1 MVALSQATL
10 SSLPKRIKK
19 PEYDRAALTAGIVH
33 ISVGNFHRAHQAA
46 YVDRCLTLPDQ
57 SSWGICGMGV
67 VDSPSERAKAEAL
80 GRQDGLYSLT
90 LYPPHSG
97 PTCRIIGSIVDYVF
111 APDDPA
117 GAVAKLADP
126 AVRIVSMTITEG
138 GYNIDEAT
146 GRFRLDAPEIAR
158 DLANP
163 DAPRSVVGLVTAA
176 LERRRAA
183 GTRPFTLLSC
193 DNLVQNGEVLRKA
206 VLAFAEARD
215 PALAAWIDAKVTFPN
230 SMVDRIT
237 PAIQPADRAR
247 LNELNQIEDEIPV
260 YAEEFGQWLIEDR
273 FCAGRP
279 ALQQGGARFTTDVKP
294 LEQLKLRILNA
305 SHSMLAYPGLLGG
318 YEFVHQVMNDVR
330 ILWLLRSFLDR
341 DVIPQ
346 LEPSPAMPPEA
357 YRDIVLERFYNP
369 NIADQLSRIAAD
381 GASKIPVFIGETL
394 RGRIDAGGDL
404 RRLAFLLAAFTQY
417 LAGAGDKGARITP
430 HEPRLSAADL
440 ALAGSA
446 DLVAP
451 LRLGPLQSLRLDRS
465 EAFVDTYV
473 RYRKAIAADGT
484 LPTLGALAREG
495 G

>member
-10 SSLPKRIKK
+10 SSLPKRIKQ
-19 PEYDRAALTAGIVH
+19 PEYNRAALTAGIVH

-46 YVDRCLTLPDQ
+46 YIDRCLGLPDQ
-57 SSWGICGMGV
+57 ADWGICGMGV
-67 VDSPSERAKAEAL
+67 VDSPAERAKAEAL

-97 PTCRIIGSIVDYVF
+97 PTCRIVGSIVDYVF

-117 GAVAKLADP
+117 KAVAKLAEP

-138 GYNIDEAT
+138 GYNIDDAT
-146 GRFRLDAPEIAR
+146 GRFRLDAPDVAR
-158 DLANP
+158 DLASP
-163 DAPRSVVGLVTAA
+163 DAPRTVFGLVTAA

-215 PALAAWIDAKVTFPN
+215 PALAAWIDANVTFPN

-237 PAIQPADRAR
+237 PAVAPADVAR
-247 LNELNQIEDEIPV
+247 LNELNKIEDEIPV
-260 YAEEFGQWLIEDR
+260 YAEDFGQWLIEDR
-273 FCAGRP
+273 FCNGRP
-279 ALQQGGARFTTDVKP
+279 ALQQGGARFTPDVKP
-294 LEQLKLRILNA
+294 FEQLKLRILNA
-305 SHSMLAYPGLLGG
+305 SHSVLAYPGLLGG

-330 ILWLLRSFLDR
+330 ILWLLRAFLDR
-341 DVIPQ
+341 DVIPL
-346 LEPSPAMPPEA
+346 LEAPQGMTPEA

-369 NIADQLSRIAAD
+369 NINDQLARIASD
-381 GASKIPVFIGETL
+381 GASKIPVFLGETL
-394 RGRIDAGGDL
+394 SARIDAGGDL

-417 LAGAGDKGARITP
+417 LAGKGDNGARITP
-430 HEPRLSAADL
+430 QEPRLTAADL
-440 ALAGSA
+440 ALAHDA
-446 DLVAP
+446 DLAAP
-451 LRLGPLQSLRLDRS
+451 LRLGPFEALRLDRS
-465 EAFVDTYV
+465 QAFVDAYV
-473 RYRKAIAADGT
+473 GCRKAIAADGT
-484 LPTLGALAREG
+484 LATLGALAREG